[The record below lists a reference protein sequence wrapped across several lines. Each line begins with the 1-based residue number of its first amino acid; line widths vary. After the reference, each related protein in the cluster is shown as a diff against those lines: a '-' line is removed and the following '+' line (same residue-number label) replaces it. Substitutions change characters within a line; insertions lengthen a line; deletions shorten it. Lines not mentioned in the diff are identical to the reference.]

1 MYIWLWMRRNY
12 GKISLSVALSI
23 LFLVAFTPLYQ
34 YPGKAV
40 EMAKRWHE
48 YHVMNEIPQD
58 SKEIGMLKDEEDA
71 WYTRYMFICHGG
83 VDLMALRIPIR

>member
-1 MYIWLWMRRNY
+1 MRRNY

-58 SKEIGMLKDEEDA
+58 SKEIGMLKDEDDA
-71 WYTRYMFICHGG
+71 
-83 VDLMALRIPIR
+83 PIRSDGEY